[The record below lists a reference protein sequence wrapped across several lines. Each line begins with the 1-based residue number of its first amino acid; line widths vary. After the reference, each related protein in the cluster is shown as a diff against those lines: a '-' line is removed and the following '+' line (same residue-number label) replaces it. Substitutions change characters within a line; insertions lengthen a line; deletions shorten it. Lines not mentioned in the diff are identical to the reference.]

1 MGDVDWIDLAQN
13 RERWRPLVDAVMSAS
28 GSIISGEFLE

>member
-1 MGDVDWIDLAQN
+1 MDWIDLALD
-13 RERWRPLVDAVMSAS
+13 RDRSRAVVNAVTNLS